1 MNPKRS
7 LLCVSQLLDQKG
19 IYTVQDFLEELL
31 FGGAGT
37 ATGASQKG
45 SADPRCGSF
54 APLLRAVGTA
64 QNAPLLRGVMNLVQ
78 FVKITYLPTASD
90 LTDFFSRG
98 LGVIAPADQSAYNLY
113 LPVVL
118 DVDVNPANRESATPT
133 QWDAAADKLTPQRET
148 ITSAAAVGDGVP
160 EQLGPRKDDHLSLM
174 IG

>member
-1 MNPKRS
+1 
-7 LLCVSQLLDQKG
+7 LVSQLLDQKG

-31 FGGAGT
+31 FGGAG
-37 ATGASQKG
+37 AAIGASQKG
-45 SADPRCGSF
+45 SADSRCGSF
-54 APLLRAVGTA
+54 AALLRAVGTA
-64 QNAPLLRGVMNLVQ
+64 ENAPLLRGVMNLVQ
-78 FVKITYLPTASD
+78 FVKITYLPTTSD

-133 QWDAAADKLTPQRET
+133 QWGAAADKLSPHHDT
-148 ITSAAAVGDGVP
+148 IPSAAAAGDAVSGV
-160 EQLGPRKDDHLSLM
+160 LGPRKDDHLSLM